1 MLSSARNHR
10 DSALSQKLY
19 DRMKSLFPDQK
30 SLLISASILVSNTYS
45 SVGDEQQAQEV
56 RISRMKQLGG
66 KVKAGLSWTE
76 VNGELVVSVQAT
88 STCSRFMPSFFAALL
103 KMKRNSKL
111 MIDLIL
117 DLMKSM
123 LNLIDYPMS

>member
-1 MLSSARNHR
+1 M
-10 DSALSQKLY
+10 
-19 DRMKSLFPDQK
+19 FPDQK
-30 SLLISASILVSNTYS
+30 SHLIAASVLVSNTYS

-56 RISRMKQLGG
+56 RISRLKQLGN

-76 VNGELVVSVQAT
+76 VNGELVVSVQPM
-88 STCSRFMPSFFAALL
+88 STCSHFMPSFFAALL

-123 LNLIDYPMS
+123 LNLIDYPVN